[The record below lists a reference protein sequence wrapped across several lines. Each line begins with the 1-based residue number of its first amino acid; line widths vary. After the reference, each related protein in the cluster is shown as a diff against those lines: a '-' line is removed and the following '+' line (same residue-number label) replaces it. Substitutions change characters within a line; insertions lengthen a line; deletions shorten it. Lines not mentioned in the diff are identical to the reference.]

1 VLLNENPE
9 CRSNLQGN
17 RPSGRG
23 LNGLRCDDVVV
34 VGFVVVF
41 KGEEVEL
48 EMEMVG
54 IVRSVLVLERVA
66 GVEREVV
73 REEEEEE
80 AIIADRVERGPREG
94 SEKVICRF

>member
-34 VGFVVVF
+34 VGFVVVL

-80 AIIADRVERGPREG
+80 EAIVAGRVEGARKEG
-94 SEKVICRF
+94 GEKVI

>member
-1 VLLNENPE
+1 MLLNENPE

-34 VGFVVVF
+34 VGLVLVF

-54 IVRSVLVLERVA
+54 IVCSVLVLERVA
-66 GVEREVV
+66 GVEREVF
-73 REEEEEE
+73 REEEEEEEE
-80 AIIADRVERGPREG
+80 AIVADRVDRGPREG
-94 SEKVICRF
+94 SEKVI

>member
-1 VLLNENPE
+1 MLLNENPE

-23 LNGLRCDDVVV
+23 LNGLRCDDVDV

-48 EMEMVG
+48 EMVG
-54 IVRSVLVLERVA
+54 IVCSVLVLDRVA
-66 GVEREVV
+66 GVEREVS
-73 REEEEEE
+73 REEEEE
-80 AIIADRVERGPREG
+80 AIIADRVERGRREG
-94 SEKVICRF
+94 NEKVI

>member
-23 LNGLRCDDVVV
+23 LNGLRCDDVDV
-34 VGFVVVF
+34 VGFVVVL

-54 IVRSVLVLERVA
+54 IVCSVLVLDRVA
-66 GVEREVV
+66 GVEREVF
-73 REEEEEE
+73 REEEEE
-80 AIIADRVERGPREG
+80 AIVADRVDRRPREG
-94 SEKVICRF
+94 SEKVI